1 MSEAERYLDFMR
13 RVEAAETQTEREWLL
28 LEFSLA
34 AMSSDLQMMVWA
46 GGLLRWFDSDYLQAV
61 VTDDLSA
68 KADWEALWEALLNQP
83 FVEPFEPLGHSMHER
98 TQKLLRKQL
107 WKNDQV
113 RFQQLSQR
121 AADYCD
127 QQPRTNTVWR
137 IETLYHKLLARE
149 AGAEQLFSNQG
160 IEWHNQFEY
169 EKVSA
174 LITPVIEAVE
184 QGWVTGNAAGWAYYR
199 LGRLHQTYSRYRASR
214 AALDK
219 AQQFLRHDQGL
230 EANCIKALGDVHI
243 SLAEYNEARTRYE
256 QALPLFREIG
266 ARLGEA
272 NCITAL
278 GDVHRMLDEYNEA
291 RTRYE
296 QAIKIYEQIGAQ
308 LGYMNALTGLA
319 DLDRHAEE
327 WSSAKTKY
335 LEILA
340 FELANG
346 LRMNAAISYRL
357 LGKTARGQGDLTKA
371 ESYYKQS
378 IVLFKAIGRQSS
390 VESVEQELQA
400 LHNEPEE

>member
-256 QALPLFREIG
+256 QA
-266 ARLGEA
+266 
-272 NCITAL
+272 
-278 GDVHRMLDEYNEA
+278 
-291 RTRYE
+291 
-296 QAIKIYEQIGAQ
+296 IKIYEQIGAQ